1 MITRAIARY
10 VRISPTK
17 VRPVILLIKGRP
29 VNEAISIL
37 ANVHKGASIH
47 LIRLIKSAIS
57 NTKKIPH
64 LKVNALYIS
73 KLVADEGPMMKRF
86 KAQAMGRA
94 TTIRKRTSH
103 ISLELDKTLPLGPSF
118 KGIGR
123 PTPVGLKGIGRSI
136 L

>member
-17 VRPVILLIKGRP
+17 VRPVILLIKGRS
-29 VNEAISIL
+29 VNEAINIL

-57 NTKKIPH
+57 NTKKIAH
-64 LKVNALYIS
+64 LKVSELYIS
-73 KLVADEGPMMKRF
+73 KLIADEGPMMKRF

-103 ISLELDKTLPLGPSF
+103 ISLELDRVKT
-118 KGIGR
+118 KE
-123 PTPVGLKGIGRSI
+123 
-136 L
+136 